1 MSSHSKRNHF
11 LVQGSILAAASIL
24 VRIIGLIYRIPMVRI
39 IGKEGMGYYTNAFE
53 MYNIALI
60 LSSYSIPLAVSKL
73 VAARRVNKEH
83 RNSYRVF
90 LCAMAFAAVVGLLAT
105 LIVFFGAGFLAKAIF
120 KSSNTTLPLM
130 VLAPTIFVFS
140 IMGVLRGFYQG
151 KNTMIPTAVSQV
163 LEQIINAIVSVTAA
177 WFLVKYNSVAINV
190 ASYGAAGGTLGTFT
204 GACIGLLFL
213 LFVFVVYKPVLNKQ
227 MRHDT
232 QGVRESYR
240 DVFKLLIITIAPI
253 ILSQTVYQISGLL
266 DGSLFGHIMSTKM
279 IAGFDLP
286 VLKAEN
292 GAVAGQLYIEGYRNT
307 LTGIYSGEYRL
318 LTNVPVSIATAI
330 GAAIVTTM
338 AADMARGMMSSIH
351 NKLHAA
357 VKFNMIIAIPS
368 AVGMGVLASPIL
380 YLLFKDSN
388 ELSTNIMM
396 LGSISIVFYALSTVT
411 TAVLQGINRLRIPVI
426 NSAISLGIHVIL
438 VFCLLYFTPMST
450 YALVIGNVTF
460 PMVVCILNWI
470 AIAKHLNYQQEI
482 VKTFLI
488 PTVSA
493 GLMGVITYFVYQG
506 MIHFSGNVL
515 ISTLVSIITAVI
527 VYFALL
533 ILMKGVNE
541 QELAFVPKSGS
552 IIRILKKMHML

>member
-1 MSSHSKRNHF
+1 MSSHSKRNNF
-11 LVQGSILAAASIL
+11 LIQGSILAAASIL

-39 IGKEGMGYYTNAFE
+39 IGKEGMGYYSNAFE

-73 VAARRVNKEH
+73 VAARRVKKEH

-90 LCAMAFAAVVGLLAT
+90 LCAMAFATGVGLLAT
-105 LIVFFGAGFLAKAIF
+105 LIVFFGAGFLANTIF
-120 KSSNTTLPLM
+120 KSPNTTLPLM

-140 IMGVLRGFYQG
+140 IMGVLRGFFQG

-163 LEQIINAIVSVTAA
+163 LEQIVNAAVSVIAA
-177 WFLVKYNSVAINV
+177 WFLVKYNSVSENV
-190 ASYGAAGGTLGTFT
+190 ASFGAAGGTLGTFT

-213 LFVFVVYKPVLNKQ
+213 LFVFAVYKPVLKKQ
-227 MRHDT
+227 IRHDT
-232 QGVRESYR
+232 SGVRESYG
-240 DVFKLLIITIAPI
+240 DVFKLLLLTIAPI

-266 DGSLFGHIMSTKM
+266 DGSLFGHIMSTKV

-286 VLKAEN
+286 LLKAEN
-292 GAVAGQLYIEGYRNT
+292 GAVAGQVYFEAYRNT

-318 LTNVPVSIATAI
+318 LTNVPVSIATSI

-338 AADMARGMMSSIH
+338 AADMARGMMDSIH

-388 ELSTNIMM
+388 ELSANIMM

-411 TAVLQGINRLRIPVI
+411 TAVLQGVNRLRIPVI
-426 NSAISLGIHVIL
+426 NSAISLGIHVVL
-438 VFCLLYFTPMST
+438 VFCLLYFTPMSA

-460 PMVVCILNWI
+460 PLVVCILNWI

-482 VKTFLI
+482 VRTFLI
-488 PTVSA
+488 PTISA
-493 GLMGVITYFVYQG
+493 SLMGVITYFVYQG
-506 MIHFSGNVL
+506 MIHLSGNVL
-515 ISTLVSIITAVI
+515 ISTMVSIVLAVI
-527 VYFALL
+527 IYFTLL

-541 QELAFVPKSGS
+541 QELSFLPKSRG
-552 IIRILKKMHML
+552 IIRILKKLHML